1 MLLRMIKFLFGAFA
15 DKEGVAR
22 ASASTVA
29 AVATC
34 WLVFTPV
41 ITFTAYKVGQDHQN
55 ALLWAEVA
63 QIKNTLGE
71 KYNIF
76 IPEII
81 VTNKKESNEQ

>member
-1 MLLRMIKFLFGAFA
+1 MRRLISFLFSAFS
-15 DKEGVAR
+15 DKEGTAR

-29 AVATC
+29 AVITC
-34 WLVFTPV
+34 WLVFTPI
-41 ITFTAYKVGQDHQN
+41 ITFTAYKAGQDHQN

-81 VTNKKESNEQ
+81 IIKKEKSE

>member
-1 MLLRMIKFLFGAFA
+1 MLKLIKFLFSAFA
-15 DKEGVAR
+15 DKEGVTR
-22 ASASTVA
+22 ASASTVS
-29 AVATC
+29 AVVVC

-71 KYNIF
+71 KYNI
-76 IPEII
+76 
-81 VTNKKESNEQ
+81 